1 MGRRKAK
8 RNLPSFLLPI
18 TPRAPLHGASHVNTN
33 GTKRRLKVLIIYLG
47 KPEISVGKSNGFW
60 QASENMGCDL
70 RRFNFSTL
78 FSLLNWFGYTLQRVV
93 LPPHA
98 ITITMHN
105 SPGWFVKIVSTLS
118 KDDHGRV
125 SCSVLEQWY
134 LGFSSRRRWFRWWR
148 WWLGWWRWRGLVG
161 LTLLLYILSC
171 LELIIHLLYFPLK
184 YPIKIQSIF

>member
-1 MGRRKAK
+1 MG
-8 RNLPSFLLPI
+8 NLA
-18 TPRAPLHGASHVNTN
+18 RALDERHKVMHSSGKSQDTTAQAIRPYNHNNTTTELN
-33 GTKRRLKVLIIYLG
+33 WT
-47 KPEISVGKSNGFW
+47 GKSNGFW